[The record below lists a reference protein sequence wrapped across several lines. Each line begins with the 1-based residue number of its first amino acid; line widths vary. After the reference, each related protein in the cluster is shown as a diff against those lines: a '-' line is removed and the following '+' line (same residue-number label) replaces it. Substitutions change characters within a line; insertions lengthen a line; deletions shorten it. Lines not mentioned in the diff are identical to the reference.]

1 MAFRIL
7 ADESMEEAVQ
17 RIAREQIDKAIDEI
31 NDQELDRDKA
41 VHQVRKR
48 CKKLRGLIRLV
59 RPLFE
64 DTYDRENA
72 WYRDA
77 ARPLSY
83 IRDAQS
89 ILETL
94 DKLMEYFQDQRDRE
108 ALASVRQ
115 QLADRRKQA
124 TEDKGNLNKR
134 LDEFL
139 ERMGEG
145 RERVAAWQLDKKG
158 FKAMQGGLTNTYAR
172 GRAAMTQAYRHP
184 SNANFHEWRKR
195 VKDHWYHMRLL
206 QPVWSG
212 PIKTRCDEADVL
224 SEVLGDDH
232 DLSVLRETLLEGDMD
247 FGGEETIQALLGLIT
262 QRQIELRAKAKQ
274 LGARLYA
281 ESPKRFVKRL
291 HSYWK
296 AWQCDVKTEPQTLHV
311 PEWIS
316 T

>member
-7 ADESMEEAVQ
+7 ADESMAEAVQ
-17 RIAREQIDKAIDEI
+17 RIAREQIDKAMDEI
-31 NDQELDRDKA
+31 NDQELDRHEA

-59 RPLFE
+59 RPQFE

-83 IRDAQS
+83 VRDAQS

-94 DKLMEYFQDQRDRE
+94 DKLMEHFQDQMDRKTF
-108 ALASVRQ
+108 ASVRQ
-115 QLADRRKQA
+115 QLTDRRKQV
-124 TEDKGNLNKR
+124 TEDKGSLDKQ

-139 ERMGEG
+139 ERMDEG
-145 RERVAAWQLDKKG
+145 RDRVAAWQLNKKG
-158 FKAMQGGLTNTYAR
+158 FKAVQGGLTKTYAR
-172 GRAAMTQAYRHP
+172 GRTAMTQAYRHP
-184 SNANFHEWRKR
+184 STENFHEWRKR
-195 VKDHWYHMRLL
+195 VKYHWYHMRLL
-206 QPVWSG
+206 RPVWSG

-224 SEVLGDDH
+224 SDVLGDDH
-232 DLSVLRETLLEGDMD
+232 DLSVLRETLMEGDVD

-281 ESPKRFVKRL
+281 EPPKRFVKRL
-291 HSYWK
+291 RSYWK
-296 AWQCDVKTEPQTLHV
+296 AWQSEVETEPQTSHA
-311 PEWIS
+311 PEWV
-316 T
+316 TT